1 MSIKMQH
8 DRLLTRYTTI
18 EKDLN
23 KEKNKVELQSAIIT
37 RLKQEKA
44 NLENIISELN
54 NEIMELNSRN
64 AQDGAIN
71 GILQQAFSS
80 FTILQVNGII

>member
-8 DRLLTRYTTI
+8 DRLLTRYTMA

-23 KEKNKVELQSAIIT
+23 REKNKVELQSAIIA

-44 NLENIISELN
+44 NLESIISELN
-54 NEIMELNSRN
+54 NEMMELNSRN

-71 GILQQAFSS
+71 GKFFFSFVASILQFYH
-80 FTILQVNGII
+80 FVG

>member
-1 MSIKMQH
+1 MFNKMQH
-8 DRLLTRYTTI
+8 NQLLTRYTTI

-23 KEKNKVELQSAIIT
+23 REKNKVELQSEIIA

-71 GILQQAFSS
+71 GKIFFHCCKITFL
-80 FTILQVNGII
+80 

>member
-1 MSIKMQH
+1 MFNKMQH
-8 DRLLTRYTTI
+8 DRLLTKYAKI
-18 EKDLN
+18 EKDLSG
-23 KEKNKVELQSAIIT
+23 EKNKVELQSAIIA

-54 NEIMELNSRN
+54 NEMMELNSRN

-71 GILQQAFSS
+71 GKIFFHCCKITFL
-80 FTILQVNGII
+80 

>member
-8 DRLLTRYTTI
+8 DRLLTRYTMA

-23 KEKNKVELQSAIIT
+23 REKNKVELQSAIIA

-44 NLENIISELN
+44 NLESIISELN
-54 NEIMELNSRN
+54 NEMMELNSRN

-71 GILQQAFSS
+71 GIL
-80 FTILQVNGII
+80 